1 MFTPTNEIPRETN
14 RKIWAQL
21 ISPRPLALI
30 STIGKD
36 DVPNIAP
43 FSSFS
48 SLSTYPVLIGI
59 SFGQR
64 EKEDKHTLRNIKT
77 RQCFAINLVP
87 RFLADNMNEASRD
100 MGATDDFARLDL
112 SRAECTS
119 IVCPRILECPA
130 TLECKVVDF
139 VSLRPSTAELV
150 IAEVTGLW
158 IRDEFAL
165 TDGMGMQGFDNLGAD
180 LLASVGKEDYI
191 SVNGELINLPAVWE

>member
-1 MFTPTNEIPRETN
+1 MFTPAKEIPREVN

-30 STIGKD
+30 STLGEGD
-36 DVPNIAP
+36 TPNIAP
-43 FSSFS
+43 YNSFS
-48 SLSTYPVLIGI
+48 NISTYPALIGI

-64 EKEDKHTLRNIKT
+64 EKEDKYTLRNIKT

-87 RFLADNMNEASRD
+87 RFLAENMNEAARD
-100 MGATDDFARLDL
+100 AGTVDDFARLDL

-119 IVCPRILECPA
+119 IVCPRIVECPA

-150 IAEVTGLW
+150 IAEVTGIW

-165 TDGMGMQGFDNLGAD
+165 TDGMGMRGFDNLGAD
-180 LLASVGKEDYI
+180 LLASVGTEDYI
-191 SVNGELINLPAVWE
+191 SVNGELIHLPAVWE